1 MNKFRISA
9 LACLL
14 LILSAQQ
21 AHAQNAYAASD
32 LSVGDS
38 ISVDD
43 VWYIVGKNLVTN
55 GDFDEDPA
63 DNNNY
68 IVGWTGGDYNQMTTT
83 YWNWNES
90 GGYDDGPYIS
100 ATASKGASSAYSMGQ
115 RWSIEADSKYYFSF
129 WLSGVTGEAQYYV
142 ISITNVE
149 SSTGGQNEYT
159 SYAEANGG
167 TALML
172 LGQNGEATEDPLG
185 FVNYSEDGDWVNTA
199 ITFDSEECTYLQ
211 FSARWLNTGNG
222 FDGFGLYKLYD
233 PETTTRY
240 ELLEIEATSLQDEA
254 YDLLNELYDANALV
268 FAEILEVYTD
278 DGYFDAE
285 GDEEAMQ
292 AYIDQMEAY
301 LLEGEQVIEQIT
313 VLDALLEEA
322 ESKLDLGYAGASDLE
337 SVIDQATTFADDG
350 YGDLEAISEMIDTL
364 EDAITAYLFSQEA
377 TADNPADYTFLI
389 SCPYFLGDNDLVSI
403 TYLDDNAGIA
413 SIEYTNGD
421 NYSNGSA
428 PSDASSD
435 GWYTGTSG
443 GDQRLNY
450 TVGRVCWNAWR
461 TGDYTVAIYQDLTDL
476 PNGYYTISAE
486 MVTQTTCITDQ
497 HLLAKG
503 STSTVSPVLTYD
515 NMTDGTSGEWEWL
528 TTEKA
533 LVLNG
538 NLTIGAEGG
547 QLYDEDGNLAY
558 PENYSTYRG
567 GWFVITNWRLLY
579 YGEASAED
587 VQSFY
592 DDVVAEANAYL
603 DSVYYAAD
611 KAQLASYIAT
621 YSSATTADEMATA
634 MDSLNYAIEQAQA
647 SYEMYLSISQG
658 TLLELQNAIA
668 DGSYSENQIA
678 VAQTAVDIL
687 LALEAA
693 DDATYTN
700 MENYADILDYYLDSY
715 LPALAEAE
723 ALTISD
729 ETAAAALAGTIASQ
743 VSALSTLTDL
753 PSTDELDEY
762 IDALDYAMTLAQGQ
776 DLLASG
782 ATDLTDL
789 IVNPTVEGS
798 SASATGW
805 TVYYNQSYFTST
817 GQSYIGDSSDR
828 YFNSYNSTAGAMYLT
843 AFQTLI
849 IPNGTYEL
857 SAMMRASGTVGEEG
871 VYLFAADGEVTEETT
886 TDEDGSEEDVYY
898 LADDVTAVFAA
909 AHIAATDSFYVD
921 SSIEKGTSYGYFG
934 ASYGPIWVEAYDAVD
949 AGTQTSAQDAIAA
962 ANGGI
967 GYGWFYV
974 TLQIDVTSRQLTL
987 GITNDSVF
995 TAGYY
1000 DTDGVA
1006 CVPSSGGWYSADN
1019 FTLTLISSDDDYNIA
1034 SGVESVEAT
1043 EECTTFTGIY
1053 TLDGRRITSLDDAPV
1068 GVYIVRYANNK
1079 TLKILKR

>member
-1 MNKFRISA
+1 MKKFRISA
-9 LACLL
+9 FACLL

-634 MDSLNYAIEQAQA
+634 MDSLNYAIELAQA

-700 MENYADILDYYLDSY
+700 MEDYADILDYYLDSY

>member
-1 MNKFRISA
+1 MKKFRISA

-14 LILSAQQ
+14 LIFSVQQ

-100 ATASKGASSAYSMGQ
+100 ATSSKGASSAYSMGQ
-115 RWSIEADSKYYFSF
+115 RWSIDADSKYYFSF

-301 LLEGEQVIEQIT
+301 LLEGEQVIEQIA

-322 ESKLDLGYAGASDLE
+322 ESKLDLGYAGVSDLE
-337 SVIDQATTFADDG
+337 SVIDQVTTFVDDG

-421 NYSNGSA
+421 SYSNGSA

-558 PENYSTYRG
+558 PENYTTYRG

-592 DDVVAEANAYL
+592 DAVVAEATAYL

-611 KAQLASYIAT
+611 KALLASYIAT

-634 MDSLNYAIEQAQA
+634 MDSLNYAIELAQA
-647 SYEMYLSISQG
+647 SCEMYTSISQG
-658 TLLELQNAIA
+658 ALLDLQTAIA

-700 MENYADILDYYLDSY
+700 MEDYADILDYYLDSY

-743 VSALSTLTDL
+743 VSALSALTDL

-762 IDALDYAMTLAQGQ
+762 IDALNYAMTLAQGQ

-828 YFNSYNSTAGAMYLT
+828 YFNSYNSTEGAMYLT

-909 AHIAATDSFYVD
+909 AHIAATDSFYID
-921 SSIEKGTSYGYFG
+921 SSIEKGTAYGYFG
-934 ASYGPIWVEAYDAVD
+934 DSYGPIWAEAYDAVD

-974 TLQIDVTSRQLTL
+974 TLQIDVTTRQLTL

-995 TAGYY
+995 TASYY

-1034 SGVESVEAT
+1034 SGVESVETT

-1053 TLDGRRITSLDDAPV
+1053 TLDGRRIQRLDDAPA
-1068 GVYIVRYANNK
+1068 GVYIVRQANNK